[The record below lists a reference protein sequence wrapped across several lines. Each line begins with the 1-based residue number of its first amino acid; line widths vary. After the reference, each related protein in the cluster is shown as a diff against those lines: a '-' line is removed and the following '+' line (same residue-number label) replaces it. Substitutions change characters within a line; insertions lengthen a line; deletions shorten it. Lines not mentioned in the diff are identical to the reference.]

1 MAETRFND
9 YIDFDEAALVQTIA
23 SELSTIP
30 SEYQVVLTIKTESGV
45 VCCKDLKCI
54 LTGTP
59 MLTNKAPHFGLFIKS
74 SKEHEVYFAK
84 TISGDVLFSRRILG
98 SVTDA
103 LRVLVMYLKLPR
115 LFAEHMDGRPVL
127 KENADTGMACKVYSW
142 RDVFDSSPIVSG
154 NGTLVPGIVLPALS
168 QNVQDFPLYTLPF
181 MSWKDGTGL
190 SILCWDIKKQ
200 EWAQFAVNNG
210 EPRRVRLS
218 DKAVEDLIEEMG
230 IRNCHKIK

>member
-9 YIDFDEAALVQTIA
+9 YIDFDEATLVQTIA

-30 SEYQVVLTIKTESGV
+30 SEYQVVLTIKTESGIA
-45 VCCKDLKCI
+45 CCKDLKCI

-74 SKEHEVYFAK
+74 SREHEVYFAK
-84 TISGDVLFSRRILG
+84 TISGDVLFSRRIEG
-98 SVTDA
+98 SIVDA

-115 LFAEHMDGRPVL
+115 LFAEHMDGRPIL
-127 KENADTGMACKVYSW
+127 KENANTCTVYKVYSW
-142 RDVFDSSPIVSG
+142 RDTFDPSPIVSG

-168 QNVQDFPLYTLPF
+168 QNAPDFPLYTLPF
-181 MSWKDGTGL
+181 MSWKDDTGL
-190 SILCWDIKKQ
+190 SILCWDIKNQ
-200 EWAQFAVNNG
+200 EWTQFTVNNG

-218 DKAVEDLIEEMG
+218 DKAVEDLIEETG
-230 IRNCHKIK
+230 IGKGRNL